1 MSKIK
6 SALELALERTAD
18 VKVDKEAVRK
28 DEFIRRGKSIAGKY
42 LSGTNSVDM
51 AGELSALKDEEK
63 AWARDGMVEPLLA
76 NLTLPRYEADLT
88 RLPVIA
94 EGLKSLGTG
103 RGADAKNLDYLLNQ
117 YGELFR
123 QYLGNLDQLE
133 EQLTARWEPR
143 LRQKEQQLRQQTG
156 RDVRLTPAQDPE
168 FAKVLA
174 EELSRM
180 DAQYGEVLT
189 QGKTEIRKLLG

>member
-18 VKVDKEAVRK
+18 VKVDKEAVKK

-42 LSGTNSVDM
+42 LSGSNSTDL
-51 AGELSALKDEEK
+51 AGELASLKDEER
-63 AWARDGMVEPLLA
+63 AWVKDGMVDTLLA
-76 NLTLPRYEADLT
+76 NLTLPRYESDLA
-88 RLPVIA
+88 RLPAIA
-94 EGLKSLGTG
+94 EGLKSLGKSK
-103 RGADAKNLDYLLNQ
+103 GADAKNLDYLLNQ
-117 YGELFR
+117 YDELFK

-133 EQLTARWEPR
+133 EQLRAQWEPR

-156 RDVRLTPAQDPE
+156 RDVKLTPEQDPE
-168 FAKVLA
+168 FSKVLA

-180 DAQYGEVLT
+180 DAQYGDVLS
-189 QGKTEIRKLLG
+189 QGRTEIRKLLG